1 MAFEVVAGLLLALA
15 LCVLWAMI
23 IDWKQHRREE
33 LGQLPPGPIGLPVL
47 GNIFQLSW
55 APHVSF
61 AKLAQTHG
69 SIMTVRLGTMRTI
82 VISSSDVAREM
93 FKNHDTVLAG
103 RKIYEAMRGKEGAS
117 EGSIILA
124 QHGPR
129 WRMLRRLCTSEF
141 FVKSRLDTTL
151 VLREKCVRGMVRY
164 VQEASDGGT
173 NNAIDIGRY
182 IYLMSFNLIGNF
194 MFSKD
199 LLDPNSTT
207 GADFFYHAGKIMDL
221 AAKPNIA
228 DFLPMLRWLD
238 PQGIKRKSQF
248 HMGKGIQSCGGFI
261 KERMEE
267 SKDDAGEKRNDFLDV
282 LLNFRG
288 DGVEEPA
295 MFSPRIINASVMEM
309 FIAGTDTTTSTL
321 EWAMAE
327 LLQNPMA
334 MNKAQDELRG
344 SQGVLAE
351 NDMKTLPYLTAVIK
365 ETLRL
370 HPPLPF
376 LVPHKAMDTCK
387 MFGYYIPKET
397 QILVNVWA
405 IGRDRKSWKDPLIFK
420 PERFLEMNMVD
431 YKGHNF
437 EYLPFGSGRRICP
450 AIPLVSLV
458 LPLALGSLMY
468 SFDWVLPN
476 GLKPENMDMSERL
489 GITLRKAV
497 PLKVLPVPYKGNP
510 ICKVST

>member
-207 GADFFYHAGKIMDL
+207 GADIFYHAGKIMDL

-248 HMGKGIQSCGGFI
+248 HMEKAFNLVGGFI

-295 MFSPRIINASVMEM
+295 MFSPRIINANVM
-309 FIAGTDTTTSTL
+309 
-321 EWAMAE
+321 
-327 LLQNPMA
+327 
-334 MNKAQDELRG
+334 
-344 SQGVLAE
+344 

-458 LPLALGSLMY
+458 LPLALGSLLY